1 MLASFLRAC
10 ELEPVKS
17 FHRILAVLLPLA
29 APSSA
34 GAWGYEGHRI
44 VALVARSY
52 VAPST
57 RAKVD
62 ALLSMDPDLLTGHDM
77 ASEATWADVYRSHGH
92 RETSEWHFV
101 DQELDGSAD
110 LDTACYGHP
119 ASAVPASSG
128 PGQSCV
134 VDRVRAFE
142 AELAAPGTSLA
153 ERVLALKYL
162 LHLVGDLHQPLH
174 ASDNHDRGGNCVLVS
189 LGGSRAVSLHSYWDT
204 VVVEG
209 LDRDPARLA
218 ATLRTRIRPAQA
230 SAWRQGDA
238 ATWAQE
244 AFRLSRVAVYVV
256 GSTPGCRSDA
266 AALPLP
272 PGYEERAAAAAALQ
286 LARAGVRLAAVLDR
300 ALSSV
305 PVPAAVSSPAIRSAG
320 PSAAPSAGAIGGTT
334 RTAESL
340 ACSSEADARDLHG
353 DERRR
358 FRRRCI
364 SARRVGH

>member
-1 MLASFLRAC
+1 MKPIGRTLIA
-10 ELEPVKS
+10 
-17 FHRILAVLLPLA
+17 LLFLA
-29 APSSA
+29 ASSSV
-34 GAWGYEGHRI
+34 GAWGYEGHRVI
-44 VALVARSY
+44 ALIARSN

-62 ALLSMDPDLLTGHDM
+62 ALLSMDADPLTGHDM
-77 ASEATWADVYRSHGH
+77 ASEATWADAYRAHGH
-92 RETSEWHFV
+92 RETSQWHFV

-110 LDTACYGHP
+110 LDAACYGHP
-119 ASAVPASSG
+119 ASAVPVSAG
-128 PGQSCV
+128 LARSCV

-142 AELAAPGTSLA
+142 AELAAQGTPLA

-162 LHLVGDLHQPLH
+162 LHLVGDLHQPMH

-189 LGGSRAVSLHSYWDT
+189 LGGSRTVSLHSYWDT
-204 VVVEG
+204 VVVER

-218 ATLRTRIRPAQA
+218 ATLRTRLPPAQA
-230 SAWRQGDA
+230 AAWRRGDA

-244 AFRLSRVAVYVV
+244 AFRVSREVVYVADT
-256 GSTPGCRSDA
+256 TPGCRSDA

-272 PGYEERAAAAAALQ
+272 PGYEERAAAIAALQ
-286 LARAGVRLAAVLDR
+286 LARAGVRLATVLDH

-305 PVPAAVSSPAIRSAG
+305 PVPAAESHPTVRAEG
-320 PSAAPSAGAIGGTT
+320 PSSAFPAGAIGGTT

-353 DERRR
+353 NERRR